1 MREMMM
7 IQADELANVALFRCL
22 SDTQRQRIASNAA
35 ELNVQT
41 GEWII
46 REGETP
52 FFFVLLDGALDV
64 EKEYGGASRVRGKY
78 KPGDFYGE
86 TPILLDSPTIASL
99 RATEPSRL
107 IRLDRNQFKELIDS
121 SPECASM
128 VVQTMTKRLSSI
140 REYMRENNPLRVLI
154 VGSQYSDECRGV
166 RSFLALN
173 RIPYEWIDGDREP
186 ERVPLSTPGHFKDAF
201 VVVDQSVFVGAPLTV
216 RKVAEALGIRTQ
228 PSKSA
233 YDVIVVG
240 GGPAGLAAAVYGSS
254 EGLSVLLLEKNA
266 TGGQAGTSSRIE
278 NYLGFPN
285 GISGDELTSRALKQA
300 ARFDA
305 EMVTTRSV
313 DAITRSSSGYTI
325 ELEGG
330 LAVEGNAVILATGV
344 QWRRLA
350 AEGIDRLT
358 GKGVLY
364 GAARTEAPTVVGK
377 HVFIVG
383 GGNSAGQAAMFF
395 SSYAHSVT
403 LLIRGPGLASS
414 MSQYLIDQLAQRSNI
429 VVEPNTQVLSV
440 SGEDY
445 LETICTRTRGQAV
458 QREAD
463 ALFVMI
469 GAHADTAWLPEWLER
484 DTNGFVCTGRDL
496 AGFPANR
503 APFSLETNLPG
514 IFCAG
519 DVRHDSIKR
528 VSSAVGE
535 GSMAIAF
542 VHQYLALAQ
551 RVESVS
557 A

>member
-1 MREMMM
+1 M
-7 IQADELANVALFRCL
+7 IRADELAKVPLFSCL
-22 SDTQRQRIASNAA
+22 SESHRERIAGNAA
-35 ELNVQT
+35 ELNVQS

-52 FFFVLLDGALDV
+52 SFFVLLEGSLDL
-64 EKEYGGASRVRGKY
+64 EKEYGGASKVRARY

-86 TPILLDSPTIASL
+86 TPILLDAPTIASL
-99 RATEPSRL
+99 RATESSRL

-121 SPECASM
+121 SPECAKL
-128 VVQTMTKRLSSI
+128 VVQTMSKRLESI

-173 RIPYEWIDGDREP
+173 RIPYEWIDGEREP
-186 ERVPLSTPGHFKDAF
+186 DRVPLHTPAHFKGAF
-201 VVVDQSVFVGAPLTV
+201 VVVDNSVFVGDPLAV
-216 RKVAEALGIRTQ
+216 RKVADALGIRTS
-228 PSKSA
+228 PSKPA
-233 YDVIVVG
+233 YDVVVVG

-254 EGLSVLLLEKNA
+254 EGLNVLLLEKNA

-300 ARFDA
+300 SRFDA
-305 EMVTTRSV
+305 EMVMTRNVETISCSPSGYSV
-313 DAITRSSSGYTI
+313 D
-325 ELEGG
+325 LDGG
-330 LAVEGNAVILATGV
+330 LRVETKAIVLATGV
-344 QWRRLA
+344 QWRRLQ
-350 AEGIDRLT
+350 AEGVDRLT

-364 GAARTEAPTVVGK
+364 GAARTEAPTVVRK
-377 HVFIVG
+377 DVFIVG

-395 SSYAHSVT
+395 SSYASSVT
-403 LLIRGPGLASS
+403 LLIRGSGLESS

-429 VVEPNTQVLSV
+429 AVEPHTQVLSV
-440 SGEDY
+440 SGESC
-445 LETICTRTRGQAV
+445 LQTICTTRQGNVV
-458 QREAD
+458 QRKAD

-469 GAHADTAWLPEWLER
+469 GAHADTKWLPEILER
-484 DTNGFVCTGRDL
+484 DSNGFLCTGRDL
-496 AGFPANR
+496 SGFPYQR
-503 APFSLETNLPG
+503 APFSLETNLAG
-514 IFCAG
+514 VFCAG

-542 VHQYLALAQ
+542 IHQYLAIEEPAD
-551 RVESVS
+551 
-557 A
+557 ATF

>member
-1 MREMMM
+1 M
-7 IQADELANVALFRCL
+7 IRADELAKIPLFSTL
-22 SDTQRQRIASNAA
+22 SESQRERIAGKAA
-35 ELNVQT
+35 ELNVQP

-52 FFFVLLDGALDV
+52 FFFVLVEGALDL
-64 EKEYGGASRVRGKY
+64 EKEFGGESKVRGQY

-86 TPILLDSPTIASL
+86 TPILLDAPTIASL
-99 RATEPSRL
+99 RAKEPSRL

-121 SPECASM
+121 SPEFANL
-128 VVQTMTKRLSSI
+128 VVQTMTKRLASM

-154 VGSQYSDECRGV
+154 VGSQYSDECRRV

-173 RIPYEWIDGDREP
+173 RIPYEWIDGEREP
-186 ERVPLSTPGHFKDAF
+186 ERVPLYAPAGFQGAF
-201 VVVDQSVFVGAPLTV
+201 VVVDKSVFVGEPLTV
-216 RKVAEALGIRTQ
+216 RKVAEALGIRTN
-228 PSKSA
+228 PSRPA
-233 YDVIVVG
+233 YDVVVVG

-254 EGLSVLLLEKNA
+254 EGLNVLLLEKNA

-300 ARFDA
+300 TRFDA
-305 EMVTTRSV
+305 EMVMTRNVES
-313 DAITRSSSGYTI
+313 ISRSSSGYSVR
-325 ELEGG
+325 LDGG
-330 LAVEGNAVILATGV
+330 FEVETKAIVLATGV
-344 QWRRLA
+344 QWRRLEA
-350 AEGIDRLT
+350 DGVERLT

-377 HVFIVG
+377 DVFIVG

-395 SSYAHSVT
+395 SSYAASVT
-403 LLIRGPGLASS
+403 LLIRGRGLESS

-429 VVEPNTQVLSV
+429 AVEASTQVVSV

-445 LETICTRTRGQAV
+445 LQAICTNRQGEVA
-458 QREAD
+458 QRRAD

-469 GAHADTAWLPEWLER
+469 GAHAETAWLPEALER
-484 DTNGFVCTGRDL
+484 DAKGFICTGRDL
-496 AGFPANR
+496 SGFPSGR
-503 APFSLETNLPG
+503 PPFSLETNLPG
-514 IFCAG
+514 LFCAG

-542 VHQYLALAQ
+542 IHQFLALEQ
-551 RVESVS
+551 PVEALSF
-557 A
+557 